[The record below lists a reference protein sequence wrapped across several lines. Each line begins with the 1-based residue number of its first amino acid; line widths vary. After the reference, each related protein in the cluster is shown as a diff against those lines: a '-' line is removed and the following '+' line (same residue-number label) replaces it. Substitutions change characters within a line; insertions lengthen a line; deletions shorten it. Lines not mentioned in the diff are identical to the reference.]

1 MWKKE
6 KKANPPKILSVKIP
20 PNWNPVRINSAADLN
35 PFSNL
40 IPKISSAFR
49 EMPAIVNQAAMQNM
63 TQTMS
68 AVRDAWQ
75 STGAVQAAMRVTE
88 NLTPALSLLAER
100 CLEINNDVFEKMRDT
115 VRRLAETTAFLRC
128 CKETNWPI
136 YWDCDRS
143 FENKVAEIELQ
154 YDEGTIDEA
163 LRKELVTEAILAYYD
178 QARVKAIGARWENA
192 RLVDEGQQ
200 KLLAEAIERHNAGDY
215 LASTA
220 LLACLSGGLAEK
232 FYWYAFEAGLLSD
245 EEFSLVAEA
254 CGVRKPSK
262 AKATARVQVFSL
274 ALCTEQGALYWNAAC
289 EYIANT
295 MLTSKKDWE
304 SLAEDNPLRNKIC
317 HGLQTNYGTEVHS
330 LKAILAVD
338 LLLRLGA
345 IVEEAAA
352 AAKDEEQ
359 LPE

>member
-1 MWKKE
+1 MKE
-6 KKANPPKILSVKIP
+6 REESEPPKILSVKIP
-20 PNWNPVRINSAADLN
+20 SNWNPVRANSVADLN
-35 PFSNL
+35 PVSNL
-40 IPKISSAFR
+40 IPMISSMFR
-49 EMPAIVNQAAMQNM
+49 EMPAIVDQAILQGK
-63 TQTMS
+63 TQTMD

-75 STGAVQAAMRVTE
+75 SMEASQVAMRATE
-88 NLTPALSLLAER
+88 NISSTLSLLAKR
-100 CLEINNDVFEKMRDT
+100 CLEVNSDVLEKLQDT
-115 VRRLAETTAFLRC
+115 TRGIIETSAFLRC

-136 YWDCDRS
+136 YWDCDGG
-143 FENKVAEIELQ
+143 FEGKITEIELR
-154 YDEGTIDEA
+154 YDDAAIDEA
-163 LRKELVTEAILAYYD
+163 LRKELVTEAVLAYYD

-352 AAKDEEQ
+352 AKDEEQ

>member
-1 MWKKE
+1 ME
-6 KKANPPKILSVKIP
+6 EREEGEPPKIPSVKIP
-20 PNWNPVRINSAADLN
+20 CSWNPVRINSVADLN
-35 PFSNL
+35 PVVKL
-40 IPKISSAFR
+40 MPKISSSFR
-49 EMPAIVNQAAMQNM
+49 GVAAIVDRAAMQNM
-63 TQTMS
+63 TQAMD

-75 STGAVQAAMRVTE
+75 STGVIQAAMQVTE
-88 NLTPALSLLAER
+88 NLSPALSLLAER
-100 CLEINNDVFEKMRDT
+100 CLEINSDVFEKLRDT
-115 VRRLAETTAFLRC
+115 TSGLIETTAFLRC
-128 CKETNWPI
+128 CKETKWPI
-136 YWDCDRS
+136 YWDCDRD
-143 FENKVAEIELQ
+143 FEGEIAEIELQ
-154 YDEGTIDEA
+154 YNDGIIDEA
-163 LRKELVTEAILAYYD
+163 LRKELVTEAVLAYYD
-178 QARVKAIGARWENA
+178 QAKVKAIGARWENA
-192 RLVDEGQQ
+192 CLVDEGQQ

-215 LASTA
+215 LVSTA

-245 EEFSLVAEA
+245 EELSLMAET
-254 CGVRKPSK
+254 CGVRKPSRKK
-262 AKATARVQVFSL
+262 ANARAQVFSL
-274 ALCTEQGALYWNAAC
+274 ALCTEQGALYWSAAC
-289 EYIANT
+289 EYLADT

-345 IVEEAAA
+345 IVEEAAD